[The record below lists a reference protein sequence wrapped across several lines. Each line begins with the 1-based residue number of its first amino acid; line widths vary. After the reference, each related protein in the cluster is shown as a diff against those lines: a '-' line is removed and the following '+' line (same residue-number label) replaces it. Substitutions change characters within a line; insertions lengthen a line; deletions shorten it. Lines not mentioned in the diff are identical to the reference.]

1 MKRSLLFSLVPFLS
15 ACGLG
20 IVHGPPSGWQA
31 IQDVDALETMALTQP
46 CTTSKGLL
54 FLDGAAVAF
63 LGILGG
69 FVLEDSYPPNG
80 NSEEVMVAMGA
91 ALIGAGG
98 VYAFS
103 ALRANGRVN
112 DCRALNARL
121 SEPRRASSSSVVS
134 FSGAPP
140 NAQQSEEFQPRNV
153 ISANPIG
160 LLWDVFNAE
169 YERVISPTSTIGFG
183 GSTNKEDARYQD
195 PPVIG
200 TDEYGFPIYDSEPG
214 YETHQYVNFDVFWRF
229 YPGSNRTRTYN
240 APVGWAFGAKMGI
253 TAVDGGTYFGYG
265 VDLNRSFVL
274 GPDDNFYVGLGFGLK
289 RLLGSPQDEAG
300 EPILGLSL
308 IPTIRIANVGFIF

>member
-1 MKRSLLFSLVPFLS
+1 MDL
-15 ACGLG
+15 
-20 IVHGPPSGWQA
+20 
-31 IQDVDALETMALTQP
+31 
-46 CTTSKGLL
+46 
-54 FLDGAAVAF
+54 
-63 LGILGG
+63 
-69 FVLEDSYPPNG
+69 
-80 NSEEVMVAMGA
+80 
-91 ALIGAGG
+91 
-98 VYAFS
+98 
-103 ALRANGRVN
+103 
-112 DCRALNARL
+112 
-121 SEPRRASSSSVVS
+121 
-134 FSGAPP
+134 
-140 NAQQSEEFQPRNV
+140 
-153 ISANPIG
+153 
-160 LLWDVFNAE
+160 FNAE

-289 RLLGSPQDEAG
+289 RLLGAPQDEAG

-308 IPTIRIANVGFIF
+308 IPTIRIVNVGFIF